1 MTGFEGIGMQKIIL
15 SIIKVVIVFGI
26 FGCLPYIKKKTL
38 ISQTEVSRSADFDS
52 KSEYSIEY
60 KLTESGL
67 QFSFTEN
74 KTNFDKVAY
83 DRTYNVQRTGADF
96 DSDVCGERKNYSK
109 CLVEG
114 PFTIMGIGI
123 LFTLPIIIYDW
134 ATYPIYRL
142 KTYDETK
149 RETERSPKSPVKIE
163 NTPAAVTL
171 VNKGLNFAKS
181 YIFKNGKVTVP
192 ISDLDMFKLT
202 KSAEVQHYWNDRP
215 VYKSEQSSYF
225 YFVTDLQNNNLIPAA
240 WIEGEKIYSA
250 SVYRKINNAWM
261 KKKESECKT
270 SFDYSILRES
280 INHISDEGNYTNELV
295 AQGLVNTA
303 CMKFDGTDSYSPC
316 VYKFSSCIPIIRS
329 SLNDQFSNNK

>member
-1 MTGFEGIGMQKIIL
+1 MTGSEGIGMQKLIL
-15 SIIKVVIVFGI
+15 SIFKVVIVFGI
-26 FGCLPYIKKKTL
+26 FGCLPYQKKRTL
-38 ISQTEVSRSADFDS
+38 LSQTEVSRNADFDS

-60 KLTESGL
+60 KFIESGL
-67 QFSFTEN
+67 QFSFSEN
-74 KTNFDKVAY
+74 KTNFDKIVY
-83 DRTYNVQRTGADF
+83 EKNYNVERTGADF
-96 DSDVCGERKNYSK
+96 NSDVCGEGKNYSK

-114 PFTIMGIGI
+114 PFTILGVGI

-149 RETERSPKSPVKIE
+149 KEVERSPKKSIKVE

-171 VNKGLNFAKS
+171 VNKSLNFAKR

-215 VYKSEQSSYF
+215 VYKSENSSYF
-225 YFVTDLQNNNLIPAA
+225 YFVTDLQNNNLIPSA

-250 SVYRKINNAWM
+250 SVYRKINDSWM
-261 KKKESECKT
+261 KKKEADCKA

-280 INHISDEGNYTNELV
+280 INHISDQGLYDNELV
-295 AQGLVNTA
+295 AQGLVNSA
-303 CMKFDGTDSYSPC
+303 CKKYDGTDSYSPC
-316 VYKFSSCIPIIRS
+316 VYKFSSCIPIIRR